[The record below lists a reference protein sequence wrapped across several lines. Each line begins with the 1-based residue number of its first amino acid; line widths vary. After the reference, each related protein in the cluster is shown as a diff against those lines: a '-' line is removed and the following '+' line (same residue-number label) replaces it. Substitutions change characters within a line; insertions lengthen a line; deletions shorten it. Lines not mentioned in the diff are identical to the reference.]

1 MLNGTTRHVY
11 EVVIDD
17 RVQHRY
23 PTRYECVYACYIY
36 YVCRIQKWDERREGE
51 EGKEYIPIGNVST
64 HKGLRSFK
72 LVLD

>member
-23 PTRYECVYACYIY
+23 PTRYGCICMLYIL
-36 YVCRIQKWDERREGE
+36 CMQNTKMGWEKGRGRREGV
-51 EGKEYIPIGNVST
+51 YSDRQCVNP
-64 HKGLRSFK
+64 
-72 LVLD
+72 